1 MNKDNSILIASVIFP
16 DNLCDEVINIFENKS
31 KGFKDLRYF
40 HRNQKGVRRKD
51 EACFLDD
58 FYIDLRND
66 NGDDNISDKVNNH
79 LMIALEEYV
88 HNYPSIENIAIRT
101 VRQKL
106 QKTEKGGGF
115 HAWHHEQTDLNLA
128 TRVLTWSIYL
138 NDVEE
143 GGETEFLHQSK
154 RVKAKKGRIVLFPAS
169 FTHAHRGNPPLSGDK
184 YILTGWFNLF

>member
-66 NGDDNISDKVNNH
+66 NGDDNISDK
-79 LMIALEEYV
+79 
-88 HNYPSIENIAIRT
+88 NYRK
-101 VRQKL
+101 QK
-106 QKTEKGGGF
+106 KVVG
-115 HAWHHEQTDLNLA
+115 
-128 TRVLTWSIYL
+128 
-138 NDVEE
+138 
-143 GGETEFLHQSK
+143 
-154 RVKAKKGRIVLFPAS
+154 
-169 FTHAHRGNPPLSGDK
+169 FTHGITNK
-184 YILTGWFNLF
+184 QI